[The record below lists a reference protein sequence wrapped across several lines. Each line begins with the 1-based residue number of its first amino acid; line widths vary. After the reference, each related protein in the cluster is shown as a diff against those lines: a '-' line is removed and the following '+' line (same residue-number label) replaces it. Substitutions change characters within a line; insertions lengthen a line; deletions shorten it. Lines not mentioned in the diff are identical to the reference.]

1 MLKIL
6 ILILKPMYNLIEYI
20 DVYLKTSGV
29 LWQYYTDEP
38 TLDNNDNI
46 IDFPANNNNSIL
58 LKFKQQITRQTGN
71 GDTKNVEIMDAV
83 NYLSN
88 FWRTVELKLTNCK
101 INLQLKWSEKCIL
114 VAGTAGFQDLK

>member
-6 ILILKPMYNLIEYI
+6 ILVLKPMYNLIEYT

-38 TLDNNDNI
+38 TLDNNGNI
-46 IDFPANNNNSIL
+46 IGFPANNNNSIW
-58 LKFKQQITRQTGN
+58 LKFKQQITRQIGN
-71 GDTKNVEIMDAV
+71 GGIKNVEIMDAV

-88 FWRTVELKLTNCK
+88 FGRTVELKLTNCK
-101 INLQLKWSEKCIL
+101 INLQLKWFEKCIL

>member
-20 DVYLKTSGV
+20 DAYLKTSGV
-29 LWQYYTDEP
+29 LQQYYKDEP
-38 TLDNNDNI
+38 TLDNYDNI
-46 IDFPANNNNSIL
+46 IGFSANNKNSIS
-58 LKFKQQITRQTGN
+58 LKFKQQITRQIGN
-71 GDTKNVEIMDAV
+71 GGIKNVEIMDAV

-88 FWRTVELKLTNCK
+88 FGRTVELKLTNSK